1 MLPLISALPVVL
13 VAVPLAAVANPTP
26 PPPDLLLTAT
36 SMAQTTGVPAQIADP
51 STFFFLVAQAENP
64 AADPAANGTEDPG
77 NPAASE
83 TEAFGDPGASS
94 VDLRVRPR
102 VGAGYSTDGGGYPS
116 LGRFEAFVPVWQTV
130 GEAVSFLEGRI
141 VVNSDDTVAGG
152 AALGYRGYSPTADR
166 IRGGYLG
173 FDLRGTSGGTFSQLG
188 TGYESLGRNWDFRI
202 NGYLP
207 VGDRERTLR
216 DETIDVGFQAS
227 TRFQGNLLLLET
239 ERQRLRL
246 LDQESALGG
255 FDAEAGTRLAG
266 WETGD
271 LKGFGGVYLQGAPSL
286 GSYLGWRLRL
296 AADITPNF
304 NSGLALQ
311 GDGLFGTRLV
321 FSVGATFPGIR
332 PAGEIPDADQVRAR
346 LGEPTA
352 RQPEIAVQITSEREE
367 LVERA
372 SQALQNPERE
382 EDYRFQHVVLGR
394 SGGDGTFE
402 NPFGTVQDAL
412 DATVSDGNDVVYVDG
427 ATDVLIPALTIPD
440 QVQLLSQGPRQQ
452 LAGLPFSGFEI
463 TPTRLPFSAT
473 VNYVDGIVVELP
485 FSGDGNFPRMDGAT
499 LGNRTVLAGFRF
511 EDVAGNAVVGN
522 GVSNVELRNNTIT
535 NPGQRGIF
543 LNDVGGSVILFDNVA
558 NGARGTAADSGQGIL
573 IRNTTT
579 LNAANITIAGFQA
592 NRNRVGMELAAIG
605 SLTPREAPNQ
615 IIIVGPSNPNN
626 TSIGLS
632 PGTTITNSLSN
643 NREGGLRI
651 VAADLG
657 GQEVIVEGTTI
668 SNNGGDGVTV
678 LGGTPGGSLISF
690 QEVDIRDGVIS
701 NNRGNGLRIQANESA
716 TQEFNLDRNQITN
729 NDGAGLISVAN
740 DLALQEFVL
749 KTDLGSLGIGENLIS
764 GNGGPGLSFTT
775 TNAETLLIELS
786 QNQFENNDNGG
797 LDIEVTA
804 DNTAR
809 VCFIAATNTGSPTI
823 QLNNNTVGEF
833 QVGDLP
839 NLSANNDG
847 ASVNLNLVAPPPA
860 TFTNINRQVCL

>member
-1 MLPLISALPVVL
+1 MASPSCLPLLSALPVVL
-13 VAVPLAAVANPTP
+13 AAVPLSAVASPTP
-26 PPPDLLLTAT
+26 PPPGLFLTAAPMDQAAST
-36 SMAQTTGVPAQIADP
+36 PVQIADP
-51 STFFFLVAQAENP
+51 NTFFFLVAQAE
-64 AADPAANGTEDPG
+64 DPAV

-83 TEAFGDPGASS
+83 TEAFGNPGATA

-102 VGAGYSTDGGGYPS
+102 FSAGYSTASGSHPS

-130 GEAVSFLEGRI
+130 GEAVSFLEGRLLL
-141 VVNSDDTVAGG
+141 NSDDTVAGG

-173 FDLRGTSGGTFSQLG
+173 LDLRGTPGGTFSQLG

-207 VGDRERTLR
+207 IGDRERTVR
-216 DETIDVGFQAS
+216 DQTIDVGFQAS

-255 FDAEAGTRLAG
+255 FDAEAGTRLAR

-271 LKGFGGVYLQGAPSL
+271 LKGFGGVYLQGAPNL
-286 GSYLGWRLRL
+286 GSYVGWRLRL

-321 FSVGATFPGIR
+321 FSVGATFPGSR
-332 PAGEIPDADQVRAR
+332 PAGEIPEADQVRAR
-346 LGEPTA
+346 LGESTA
-352 RQPEIAVQITSEREE
+352 RQPEIAARITSEREE
-367 LVERA
+367 LTERA
-372 SQALQNPERE
+372 SQPLQNPERE
-382 EDYRFQHVVLGR
+382 ENYRFQHVVLGR

-402 NPFGTVQDAL
+402 NPFGSVQAAL

-427 ATDVLIPALTIPD
+427 ATDGLIPALTIPD
-440 QVQLLSQGPRQQ
+440 RVQLLSQGPRQQ
-452 LAGLPFSGFEI
+452 LAGLPFPGFEI
-463 TPTRLPFSAT
+463 TPTRLPFST
-473 VNYVDGIVVELP
+473 TINYVDGIVVELP
-485 FSGDGNFPRMDGAT
+485 FSGDGNFPRIDGAT

-511 EDVAGNAVVGN
+511 EEVAGNAITGTN
-522 GVSNVELRNNTIT
+522 IRDVELRNNTIT

-543 LNDVGGSVILFDNVA
+543 LDDVGGSVVLFNNVA
-558 NGARGTAADSGQGIL
+558 NGARGTAADSGQGIF

-579 LNAANITIAGFQA
+579 LNAASITIAGFQA
-592 NRNRVGMELAAIG
+592 NRNRVGLELASVG
-605 SLTPREAPNQ
+605 SFAPRESPNQ
-615 IIIVGPSNPNN
+615 IVTIGPSNPNN

-632 PGTTITNSLSN
+632 PGTTITNSLNN
-643 NREGGLRI
+643 NREGGLRL

-657 GQEVIVEGTTI
+657 GQEVIVDSATI
-668 SNNGGDGVTV
+668 RNNGGDGVTV

-690 QEVDIRDGVIS
+690 QEVDVRDSVIS
-701 NNRGNGLRIQANESA
+701 TNRGNGIRIQANESA

-729 NDGAGLISVAN
+729 NRRAGLISVA
-740 DLALQEFVL
+740 DDSALQEFVF

-786 QNQFENNDNGG
+786 QNQFDNNAGGG

-809 VCFIAATNTGSPTI
+809 VCFIAAGNTGSPTI
-823 QLNNNTVGEF
+823 QLNNNTTGEF
-833 QVGDLP
+833 QVGGLP

-847 ASVNLNLVAPPPA
+847 AAVNLNLVAPPPA
-860 TFTNINRQVCL
+860 AFTNINRRVCL